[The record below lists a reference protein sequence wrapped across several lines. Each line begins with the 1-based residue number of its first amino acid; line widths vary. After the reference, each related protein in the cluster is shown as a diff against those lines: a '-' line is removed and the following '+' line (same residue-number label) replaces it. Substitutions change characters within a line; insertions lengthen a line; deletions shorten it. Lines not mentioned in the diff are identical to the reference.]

1 MTYDFQ
7 CKKCDAKFE
16 VISSIV
22 DRDLTLKR
30 ACPNCKKKNGIE
42 RILNCMTI
50 SYDTINPIRRAGSG
64 WNDVLKKVAAPCG
77 RHSKVVH
84 Y

>member
-1 MTYDFQ
+1 M
-7 CKKCDAKFE
+7 AA
-16 VISSIV
+16 
-22 DRDLTLKR
+22 RDLALKR

-42 RILNCMTI
+42 RILNCMAI

-64 WNDVLKKVAAPCG
+64 WNDVLKKISAPCG
-77 RHSKVVH
+77 RHSKIVH